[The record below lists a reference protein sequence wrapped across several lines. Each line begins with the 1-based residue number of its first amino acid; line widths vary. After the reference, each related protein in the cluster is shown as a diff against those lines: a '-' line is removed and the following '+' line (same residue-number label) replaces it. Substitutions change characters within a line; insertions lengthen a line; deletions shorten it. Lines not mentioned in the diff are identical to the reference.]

1 MPKMLLTPTGF
12 ANISP
17 HFSLVKPV
25 FIIETKKKGLLKLF
39 SALGLK
45 GIFNALFS
53 LIFTLSSTWWLPQ
66 IFLFRLFFDFGLLLW
81 LEQLKAIDLKR
92 TFFKVI
98 KEKIL
103 SSCQRGHLSSK
114 DSKHW
119 THNWTIFLNLIV
131 HVIVHQTHCVTRVT
145 YESWEKQ
152 GYQINYPRCDLGN
165 ILVAF
170 KIFVEK
176 WFMIQSFV

>member
-53 LIFTLSSTWWLPQ
+53 LIFTLSSTWWLPHFQ
-66 IFLFRLFFDFGLLLW
+66 AFFCSKLFFDFGLLLW

-92 TFFKVI
+92 TSF
-98 KEKIL
+98 
-103 SSCQRGHLSSK
+103 LSSK
-114 DSKHW
+114 KNHPKVAVNEVICLLSVQDSKHLLLD
-119 THNWTIFLNLIV
+119 NWTIFL
-131 HVIVHQTHCVTRVT
+131 T
-145 YESWEKQ
+145 
-152 GYQINYPRCDLGN
+152 
-165 ILVAF
+165 
-170 KIFVEK
+170 
-176 WFMIQSFV
+176 